1 MYQGDLLEL
10 LNSIEKRIHIRIGQ
24 GGFVTFGSKE
34 IQIDSRIKSE
44 SILEVILSND
54 TTYDRLIELLGQGG
68 YHISAIQPLEN
79 TLESVYLKLTSQT
92 K

>member
-1 MYQGDLLEL
+1 MLVSFSMAVYC
-10 LNSIEKRIHIRIGQ
+10 I
-24 GGFVTFGSKE
+24 KE
-34 IQIDSRIKSE
+34 IYR
-44 SILEVILSND
+44 ND

>member
-1 MYQGDLLEL
+1 LDKVDLLH
-10 LNSIEKRIHIRIGQ
+10 S
-24 GGFVTFGSKE
+24 VCKE
-34 IQIDSRIKSE
+34 VQIDSRIKSE

>member
-1 MYQGDLLEL
+1 M
-10 LNSIEKRIHIRIGQ
+10 
-24 GGFVTFGSKE
+24 
-34 IQIDSRIKSE
+34 
-44 SILEVILSND
+44 EVILSND